1 MACAPTVDRWKD
13 RGMNRWIRSRIWL
26 CPVVTVLLFS
36 LALRVLHAE
45 LASIQWS
52 DVSAV
57 LVPWGWLNRRPLC

>member
-26 CPVVTVLLFS
+26 RPVVTVLFFP

-52 DVSAV
+52 DVSAA
-57 LVPWGWLNRRPLC
+57 LIPWSWPNRSPLC